1 MNHNIYHCGALT
13 VAQLQQKVFLRGW
26 IAVIRKVGAL
36 TFINLSDVH
45 GVTQLL
51 QKGSLS
57 FHLGVGYYC
66 SVSGIVQLRKVA
78 NHNLQT
84 GQIEVLVEQITVIST
99 SPQLPFTSTQKQP
112 TQEKTRLAWRF
123 LDLRRPDLYQKLL
136 LRSQVTAFTHRF
148 FSQAKF
154 IYVETPIL
162 SSWTPEGA
170 RNYLVPVNINQQK
183 LFFALPQ
190 SPQLYKQL
198 LMIGGIDRYYQLA
211 RVFRREDFR
220 ADRQL
225 EFTQIDLEMSNV
237 TAKDVMSLVE
247 QFIVQLWQELLGKK
261 ISQPF
266 LKMDYQEAISKYGSD
281 RPDLRFQLPLQ
292 QVHDLPPYLGRQKH
306 RAFFMTWSSQLKPQ
320 ELLLL
325 QRIVQKEQGNV
336 LFWQYQSQEWK
347 LLHYTHTLIEK
358 AYIEPVKTFWSSWI
372 AKQNNM
378 KNGMFFIISY
388 GAGWKGALVLGS
400 LRQWLGQNYLLSDQA
415 PDCFLWIVNL
425 PMFAI
430 SKSGF
435 KLTHHPFT
443 APVLETTS
451 DWNQT
456 TLTSAK
462 ARAYDLVINGVEIGS
477 GSIRIHQSEQQ
488 LKMLRL
494 LGLTE
499 QQIKTY
505 FGWFLT
511 ALRYGAPPHGGIALG
526 LDRLLMV
533 ITNATSLRDV
543 IAFPKNS
550 AGVDL
555 TTHAPTAD
563 IGEVEW

>member
-1 MNHNIYHCGALT
+1 MDNNIYHCGALT
-13 VAQLQQKVFLRGW
+13 VAQVQQKVFLRGW

-57 FHLGVGYYC
+57 CHLGVGYYC
-66 SVSGIVQLRKVA
+66 LVSGIVQLRKVA
-78 NHNLQT
+78 NHNLKT

-136 LRSQVTAFTHRF
+136 LRSQVTALIHRF

-170 RNYLVPVNINQQK
+170 RNYLVPVSINQQK

-261 ISQPF
+261 ISQSF
-266 LKMDYQEAISKYGSD
+266 LKIDYQEAISKYGSD

-292 QVHDLPPYLGRQKH
+292 QVHDLPPHLDQQKH
-306 RAFFMTWSSQLKPQ
+306 RAFFMKWSSQLKPQ

-325 QRIVQKEQGNV
+325 QQIVQKEQGNV
-336 LFWQYQSQEWK
+336 LFWQYQSQQWK

-358 AYIEPVKTFWSSWI
+358 PYIKQVKTFWSSWI
-372 AKQNNM
+372 AKQNDT
-378 KNGMFFIISY
+378 KNGMFLMISY
-388 GAGWKGALVLGS
+388 GTGWKAALVLGS
-400 LRQWLGQNYLLSDQA
+400 LRQWLGQTYLLSDQA

-425 PMFAI
+425 PMFVT
-430 SKSGF
+430 SESGF

-443 APVLETTS
+443 VPELDTRT

-477 GSIRIHQSEQQ
+477 GSIRIHQSDQQ

-494 LGLTE
+494 LGLAE
-499 QQIKTY
+499 QQIKTH

-533 ITNATSLRDV
+533 MTHATSLRDV

-550 AGVDL
+550 AGFDL
-555 TTHAPTAD
+555 TTHSPTPD
-563 IGEVEW
+563 VGEVEW